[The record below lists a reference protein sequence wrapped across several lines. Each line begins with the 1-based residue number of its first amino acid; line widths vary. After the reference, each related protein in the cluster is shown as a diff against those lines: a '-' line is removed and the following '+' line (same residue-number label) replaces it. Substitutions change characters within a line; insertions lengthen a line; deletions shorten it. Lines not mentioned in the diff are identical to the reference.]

1 MAVSNQGPTEDV
13 GATMLE
19 VVEMTIVSQVALTP
33 GVMTDM
39 ATTADM
45 TMNAA
50 LGAVTQGQF
59 QTIAELHPAVFQKDM
74 VTMGMMEQMC
84 VGMVMT
90 TTLRMK
96 IIRVIVIVLTA
107 FGKKDQ
113 MNTGGT
119 VVTALGATDLMHI
132 GRTLMIFMTSIEED
146 RLKVIWMMMK
156 VSQVTGI
163 PEMIDM
169 SQVHGVRG

>member
-1 MAVSNQGPTEDV
+1 
-13 GATMLE
+13 MLE

-59 QTIAELHPAVFQKDM
+59 QTIAELHLA
-74 VTMGMMEQMC
+74 TMGMMEQMW
-84 VGMVMT
+84 VGMIMT
-90 TTLRMK
+90 TTIRMK
-96 IIRVIVIVLTA
+96 TIRVIVIVLTA
-107 FGKKDQ
+107 FGTKDQ

>member
-39 ATTADM
+39 VTTADM

-59 QTIAELHPAVFQKDM
+59 PTIAELHPAVFQKDM
-74 VTMGMMEQMC
+74 ATMGMMEQMC
-84 VGMVMT
+84 VGMIMT
-90 TTLRMK
+90 TTIRMK

-107 FGKKDQ
+107 FGKK
-113 MNTGGT
+113 
-119 VVTALGATDLMHI
+119 
-132 GRTLMIFMTSIEED
+132 E
-146 RLKVIWMMMK
+146 
-156 VSQVTGI
+156 
-163 PEMIDM
+163 
-169 SQVHGVRG
+169 